1 MTSSVMPTEGAA
13 LPKVWLWPW
22 DTMTYVIVWLPI
34 PTDVYSPQKINQ
46 VLSQINRVRVVK
58 IPRHEAEKHDH
69 VNGSY
74 SCLRPKTDQQQGFPC
89 EWPEVRTTALVCRDW
104 CHAAPKIESQDSE
117 VPIFTLSTVSC
128 TYHYRFLMEVSSRF
142 LTLLPGALPSALSPA
157 LFPVT
162 EISTLPQLPPWPSRF
177 HPQPDSQSL

>member
-74 SCLRPKTDQQQGFPC
+74 SCLRPKTDQQQGFPVSDLR
-89 EWPEVRTTALVCRDW
+89 WGPQLWSVGTDAMQHPRLSPKTQRSRSLLYPLFLALT
-104 CHAAPKIESQDSE
+104 I
-117 VPIFTLSTVSC
+117 TVSSW
-128 TYHYRFLMEVSSRF
+128 RFPAGSWLYYLEHF
-142 LTLLPGALPSALSPA
+142 PLP
-157 LFPVT
+157 
-162 EISTLPQLPPWPSRF
+162 
-177 HPQPDSQSL
+177 